1 VSSTTYR
8 LARPYAL
15 RAFGFH
21 LIVAAVTAFAGVL
34 ALGSDTT
41 WVDVV
46 GWVLLGVTAL
56 VVLDGVRVLLR
67 PPVVARLDER
77 GIRAGRGGQGELRVL
92 WSDVETVEYADEG
105 GPRRMQLTLTA
116 GGTPYIALSAVGER
130 ADELIREVHARM
142 NSANGYRTL
151 E

>member
-1 VSSTTYR
+1 MSSTTYR

-21 LIVAAVTAFAGVL
+21 LIAAAVTAFAGVL
-34 ALGSDTT
+34 ALGVDTS
-41 WVDVV
+41 WVRIA
-46 GWVLLGVTAL
+46 GWALLGVTVLA
-56 VVLDGVRVLLR
+56 VLDGVRVLLR

-92 WSDVETVEYADEG
+92 WSDVETVEYANEG
-105 GPRRMQLTLTA
+105 GPRRLQLTLTA
-116 GGTPYIALSAVGER
+116 GGTPYIALSAVGDR